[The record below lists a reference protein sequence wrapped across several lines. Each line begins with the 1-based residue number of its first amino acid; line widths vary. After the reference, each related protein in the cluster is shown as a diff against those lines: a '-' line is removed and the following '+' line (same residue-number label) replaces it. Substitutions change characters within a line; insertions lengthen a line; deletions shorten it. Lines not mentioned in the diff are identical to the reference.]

1 MIHTLYLL
9 ATLFLLTYGKRTN
22 YEIRNEKLKALVKLG
37 DKQWIAVNKLIKTT
51 GANPKTMYN
60 KDITVLHYAAKHGY
74 LNLVR
79 TLDNE
84 GASFFTTSKLEQK
97 TSLHFAAAH
106 GHIKVVEY
114 IVSDEELEFG
124 TCQTLNKQDIHNN
137 TPLSLAIDNEFPDVV
152 FQLLGAGALMENES
166 NERREKFI
174 VLMENSFILAVKN
187 NNVNR
192 VGLLL
197 KVGVPASTMDPDSS
211 LTVLQWAQNKNYI
224 HVVRLL
230 EKYDLEK
237 PVVLVK
243 KVKSK
248 SNSKSANGATKIY
261 HITNNDLVMYN
272 AKQTKQIF
280 YYGPLLIITVALCT
294 LNLILWG
301 YLDLE
306 DIKLTLTI
314 LVAFSICA
322 LFVMC
327 VTFGQDVDGDGDFDR
342 NDLVA
347 LADTDSS
354 GSVSMYELLTSPLFL
369 CIAVILVLSMW
380 LILEKKNVADL
391 KVKYLGLENQ
401 MNLLN
406 VSLDKR
412 EKLHD
417 QQIQLMENNLDSNK
431 KVVENLIK
439 SSDLMQKSADKSSKQ
454 YYQLKNEKDV
464 ELFHNQ
470 RLVVNAEY
478 RLRTARIQRAS
489 SKKARD
495 KFEKQVNNL
504 KGDKIKLQNEILHL
518 KQKNKDLKKE
528 ITKFKNYC
536 KKKDA
541 ALDNLRSK
549 VKQSNKDW
557 STKLQKVIKA
567 NQIKLKRQLQEAQQ
581 SQDTERTAWND
592 AWKEAEEEHVRTI
605 TEMQENRR
613 RGETVWVDAWKEAE
627 SEHGKIVQAMQDKIH
642 SGDKAWVDAWKEAES
657 EHGKIV
663 QAMQDKIRSSDKA
676 WETAAK
682 EQAKALLEEFN
693 VLRKKLEQE
702 NLEQNN
708 LLVKDFDTKLKAAQE
723 QRTNEAK
730 TWEKAAKEQAK
741 VLQKKISELE
751 KKVTFGKSK
760 MNQLSQLVKVL
771 VKDQILENEQF
782 KEKLE
787 EDMESSSMHSQAIK
801 MWNNLTGM
809 ESVAMQSMQNLS
821 LFNAR
826 LVNIKMYVDSVEAD
840 NTILILMNG
849 EQETMDDQVKILETK
864 TKEASSKGL
873 NVDAGGWVPN
883 ETKKIN

>member
-137 TPLSLAIDNEFPDVV
+137 TPLSLAIDNKFPDVV

-243 KVKSK
+243 KLKSK
-248 SNSKSANGATKIY
+248 SNSKSANGATTDADD
-261 HITNNDLVMYN
+261 TNNDLVMYN

-342 NDLVA
+342 YDLVA

-391 KVKYLGLENQ
+391 KVKNLGLENQ

-439 SSDLMQKSADKSSKQ
+439 SSENMQKSADKSSKQ

-478 RLRTARIQRAS
+478 QLRTARIQRAS

-627 SEHGKIVQAMQDKIH
+627 SEHGKIVQAMQDKI
-642 SGDKAWVDAWKEAES
+642 
-657 EHGKIV
+657 
-663 QAMQDKIRSSDKA
+663 RSSDKA

-693 VLRKKLEQE
+693 VLRKKLDQE

-760 MNQLSQLVKVL
+760 MNQLSQLVKGL

-826 LVNIKMYVDSVEAD
+826 LVKIEMYVDSVVAD

-849 EQETMDDQVKILETK
+849 EQETMEDQVAIL
-864 TKEASSKGL
+864 SSKGL

-883 ETKKIN
+883 SVPNSERDGETKSMNETKKIN

>member
-9 ATLFLLTYGKRTN
+9 ATFFLLTYGKRTN

-197 KVGVPASTMDPDSS
+197 KVGVPANTMDPDSS

-243 KVKSK
+243 KLKSK
-248 SNSKSANGATKIY
+248 SNSKSANGATTDADD
-261 HITNNDLVMYN
+261 TNNDLVMYN

-354 GSVSMYELLTSPLFL
+354 GSVSMYELLTSRIPWKGSGYNFTHQIAQAVLRGERPEITESDLVDAPEDFIALMNECWETNPKARPTFQTIEKKLSRLFL
-369 CIAVILVLSMW
+369 IA
-380 LILEKKNVADL
+380 LEKYRSGLYETKRNGKNGRYLEEERDAKDIVA
-391 KVKYLGLENQ
+391 KE
-401 MNLLN
+401 
-406 VSLDKR
+406 
-412 EKLHD
+412 
-417 QQIQLMENNLDSNK
+417 
-431 KVVENLIK
+431 
-439 SSDLMQKSADKSSKQ
+439 
-454 YYQLKNEKDV
+454 DV
-464 ELFHNQ
+464 AIRIARRKEQQ
-470 RLVVNAEY
+470 RLEATEAAAEDE
-478 RLRTARIQRAS
+478 RLT
-489 SKKARD
+489 
-495 KFEKQVNNL
+495 
-504 KGDKIKLQNEILHL
+504 
-518 KQKNKDLKKE
+518 
-528 ITKFKNYC
+528 
-536 KKKDA
+536 
-541 ALDNLRSK
+541 
-549 VKQSNKDW
+549 
-557 STKLQKVIKA
+557 
-567 NQIKLKRQLQEAQQ
+567 
-581 SQDTERTAWND
+581 
-592 AWKEAEEEHVRTI
+592 
-605 TEMQENRR
+605 
-613 RGETVWVDAWKEAE
+613 
-627 SEHGKIVQAMQDKIH
+627 
-642 SGDKAWVDAWKEAES
+642 
-657 EHGKIV
+657 
-663 QAMQDKIRSSDKA
+663 
-676 WETAAK
+676 
-682 EQAKALLEEFN
+682 
-693 VLRKKLEQE
+693 
-702 NLEQNN
+702 
-708 LLVKDFDTKLKAAQE
+708 
-723 QRTNEAK
+723 
-730 TWEKAAKEQAK
+730 
-741 VLQKKISELE
+741 
-751 KKVTFGKSK
+751 
-760 MNQLSQLVKVL
+760 
-771 VKDQILENEQF
+771 
-782 KEKLE
+782 
-787 EDMESSSMHSQAIK
+787 
-801 MWNNLTGM
+801 
-809 ESVAMQSMQNLS
+809 
-821 LFNAR
+821 
-826 LVNIKMYVDSVEAD
+826 
-840 NTILILMNG
+840 
-849 EQETMDDQVKILETK
+849 
-864 TKEASSKGL
+864 
-873 NVDAGGWVPN
+873 
-883 ETKKIN
+883 